1 MKRLIVLLVA
11 LSVPFL
17 AACEPPEGSP
27 PCSNITGGGG
37 VFDGE
42 TVLFSIDLEADPCR
56 DVKYRLF
63 VDDEE
68 GGPRLAT
75 VTYRGTNTNGQ
86 VNFAVGVTDDD
97 PTVCVWART
106 IAADGQ
112 RLDLAPDTGCLP
124 LTVGEP
130 PSGRRFS

>member
-1 MKRLIVLLVA
+1 MKRLLVLLVA

-27 PCSNITGGGG
+27 PCTNITGGGG
-37 VFDGE
+37 VFDGSR
-42 TVLFSIDLEADPCR
+42 VLFSVDLEADPCP
-56 DVKYRLF
+56 DVKYRLI

-75 VTYRGTNTNGQ
+75 ATYRGTNDDAK
-86 VNFAVGVTDDD
+86 VEFAVAVTDDD
-97 PTVCVWART
+97 PTVCVFART

-112 RLDLAPDTGCLP
+112 RLDIAPDVGCLE
-124 LTVGEP
+124 LTIGEDP
-130 PSGRRFS
+130 PGRRFS